1 MRASAQDGV
10 SRDFAAEQPTSF
22 LVGDR
27 AVALLTLE
35 ELALAGFLPTHD
47 VQTFEVAEEVK
58 AGSILFWHPSDG
70 MLHQD
75 PGEGGTPIG
84 VTTKD
89 LAAHSA
95 IRPSFDGFI
104 LLDGQFTLT
113 DAN

>member
-1 MRASAQDGV
+1 MWI
-10 SRDFAAEQPTSF
+10 
-22 LVGDR
+22 
-27 AVALLTLE
+27 
-35 ELALAGFLPTHD
+35 AGFLPTHD